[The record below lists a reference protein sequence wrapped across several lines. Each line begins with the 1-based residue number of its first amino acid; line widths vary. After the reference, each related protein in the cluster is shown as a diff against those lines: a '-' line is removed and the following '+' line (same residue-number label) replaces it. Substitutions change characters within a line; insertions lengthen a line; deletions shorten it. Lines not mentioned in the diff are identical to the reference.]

1 MERLTL
7 LLVLASFVF
16 YVNARAFDT
25 AFSSSSDSDE
35 ELTTYQV
42 LSNKALN
49 VLSSD
54 EDSQHEYKLGQ
65 VGGLAGCV
73 KNPNRL
79 IVFHRASRE
88 WNQESF
94 PDGRNFDRKKLGAIP
109 ENTILTVNTVTG
121 QIAKQWGNN
130 TFYMPH
136 GLSIDTEGNYWLT
149 DVGMHQVFKYTKGER
164 TLTLGEA
171 FVPGS
176 DSSHFCKPTDV
187 AVSNDGSSIYV
198 ADGYCNSRIVK
209 FDAKGKY
216 LNEYTMP
223 EGETPLAIPHSI
235 ILIEV
240 LDIVCVADR
249 ENGRIVC
256 FDAGLDDEET
266 NRDDEGDVKVMIDH
280 PLMKTVY
287 AIAYDSN
294 KHRLYAVTG
303 KNGKSRAIG
312 LTFSVHPETFGELVA
327 TWEPKDKFGEPH
339 DLALSV
345 NGRSLF
351 VGEIR
356 PNRIDAFD
364 VLN

>member
-7 LLVLASFVF
+7 LLVLVSFILSI
-16 YVNARAFDT
+16 NARAFDT
-25 AFSSSSDSDE
+25 VFSSSSDSDE

-42 LSNKALN
+42 IANKPLN
-49 VLSSD
+49 IISAD

-94 PDGRNFDRKKLGAIP
+94 PDGRNFDKKKFGAIP
-109 ENTILTVNTVTG
+109 ENTILIINTHTG
-121 QIAKQWGNN
+121 QIVNQWGNN

-136 GLSIDTEGNYWLT
+136 GLSIDTEGNLWLT
-149 DVGMHQVFKYTKGER
+149 DVGMHQVFKYSKGELV
-164 TLTLGEA
+164 LTLGEA

-187 AVSNDGSSIYV
+187 VVSNDGSYIYV
-198 ADGYCNSRIVK
+198 ADGYCNSRIAK
-209 FDAKGKY
+209 FDSKGKF
-216 LNEYTMP
+216 LKEYTMP
-223 EGETPLAIPHSI
+223 EDEQQLAIPHSI
-235 ILIEV
+235 ILIET
-240 LDIVCVADR
+240 LDLVCVADR

-256 FDAGLDDEET
+256 FDAGLDND
-266 NRDDEGDVKVMIDH
+266 NDEGEAKLIIDH
-280 PLMKTVY
+280 PLMKSVY
-287 AIAYDSN
+287 AIHYDAN

-303 KNGKSRAIG
+303 KNGKHRALG
-312 LTFSVHPETFGELVA
+312 LTFSVHPESFGELIA
-327 TWEPKDKFGEPH
+327 TWEPNDKFAEPH

-356 PNRIDAFD
+356 PNRIDSFD